1 MKRMT
6 FPWLALGLGLLIA
19 VGLQQAG
26 ALSARDEYAL
36 PLLTL
41 LIVCEFGF
49 FVTAIGAV
57 IGIRTMVRQGVD
69 PAGFS
74 IALCCGILAAYLL
87 YLGFRLWP
95 GGFPV

>member
-1 MKRMT
+1 MKKMP
-6 FPWLALGLGLLIA
+6 FPWLALGLGLVIA
-19 VGLQQAG
+19 LGLQQTG

-41 LIVCEFGF
+41 LIVCEFCF

-57 IGIRTMVRQGVD
+57 IGIRTQVRQGID

-74 IALCCGILAAYLL
+74 VALGCAVLAVVFL

-95 GGFPV
+95 GGFPA

>member
-1 MKRMT
+1 MKKIP

-19 VGLQQAG
+19 VGLQLAG
-26 ALSARDEYAL
+26 ALSVRGEYAL

-57 IGIRTMVRQGVD
+57 IGIRGLLRQGVD

-74 IALCCGILAAYLL
+74 VALCCGLLAAGFL
-87 YLGFRLWP
+87 YLGYRLWP